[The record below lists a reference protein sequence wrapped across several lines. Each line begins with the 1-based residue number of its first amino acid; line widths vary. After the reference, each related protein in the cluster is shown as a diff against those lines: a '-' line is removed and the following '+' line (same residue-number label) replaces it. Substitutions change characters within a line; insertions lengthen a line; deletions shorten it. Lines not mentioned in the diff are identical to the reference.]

1 MLFKPWSAR
10 LCLIGPLLLTA
21 CGTGRSDP
29 APVVSPVVNPCD
41 PIIVR
46 EYLPAQQELVARE
59 MEAASETAEWPGMI
73 ADYGR
78 MRDAVRAC
86 KGRGS

>member
-1 MLFKPWSAR
+1 
-10 LCLIGPLLLTA
+10 
-21 CGTGRSDP
+21 
-29 APVVSPVVNPCD
+29 VVNPCD

-59 MEAASETAEWPGMI
+59 MDAAPETAEWPGMI

-86 KGRGS
+86 QGRRS